1 MDGEWAAAM
10 NLFRR
15 KSIEALIG
23 GNEKGKVQLSKTL
36 SAFDLAM
43 LGVGAIIGTGIF
55 VVTGVAAAEH
65 AGPAL
70 VLSFVLAGI
79 ACVFAALCYSEFA
92 STVPAAGSAYTY
104 SYAAFGELLA
114 WVLGWDLI
122 LEYGVAAA
130 AVASGWSGYFQS
142 LLNGFG
148 IHLPH
153 ALTSAFDPDNGT
165 YFDLPSAIIILL
177 ITILLTKGIRKTAR
191 FNTLMVFVKL
201 AVVVLFIAVGVWYV
215 KPDNWSPFM
224 PFGFHGVA
232 AGASTIFFAYIGFD
246 SVSTA
251 AEEVKNPQRDMPIG
265 IISSLAICTLLYVVV
280 SLVLTGIVPYTELNV
295 KNPVAFA
302 LEFIGQDWAAGL
314 LSLGAIAGITTV
326 LLVLLYGQSRLF
338 FAMSRDGLLPGIMS
352 RMSKKSQ
359 TPAINT
365 WIIGAIVTF
374 IAGFVSLGRLANLT
388 SIGTLFAFTVVSI
401 GVWVMRY
408 TQPNLKRGF
417 RVPYV
422 PVISTLSALSCG
434 YLMIQLEAFTWM
446 AFFVWLVIGL
456 FIYFIY
462 GYKHSVLNHTGSE
475 AKEKPSAH

>member
-1 MDGEWAAAM
+1 M

-23 GNEKGKVQLSKTL
+23 GDSSKSGLSKSL
-36 SAFDLAM
+36 GAFDLAM

-55 VVTGVAAAEH
+55 VITGVAAAEH

-70 VLSFVLAGI
+70 VLSFILAGI

-114 WVLGWDLI
+114 WILGWDLI
-122 LEYGVAAA
+122 LEYGVAAS

-142 LLNGFG
+142 FLNGFG
-148 IHLPH
+148 ITLPH
-153 ALTSAFDPDNGT
+153 AISSAYDSANGT
-165 YFDLPSAIIILL
+165 YFDLPAALIMLL
-177 ITILLTKGIRKTAR
+177 IVYMLTRGVKETAR
-191 FNTLMVFVKL
+191 FNAIMVAVKL
-201 AVVVLFIAVGVWYV
+201 AVVFLFIGVGVWYV
-215 KPDNWSPFM
+215 KPDNWTPFM

-251 AEEVKNPQRDMPIG
+251 AEEVKNPQRDLPIG
-265 IISSLAICTLLYVVV
+265 IITSLAICTLLYIVV
-280 SLVLTGIVPYTELNV
+280 SLVLTGIVPFSELNV
-295 KNPVAFA
+295 KNPVSFA
-302 LEFIGQDWAAGL
+302 LEYIGQDWAAGL
-314 LSLGAIAGITTV
+314 LSLGAVAGMTTV
-326 LLVLLYGQSRLF
+326 LLVLIYGQSRLF

-352 RMSKKSQ
+352 RMSKKTH

-374 IAGFVSLGRLANLT
+374 IAGFLPLGKLANLT
-388 SIGTLFAFTVVSI
+388 SIGTLFAFTVVSL

-408 TQPNLKRGF
+408 TQPGLKRGF
-417 RVPYV
+417 RVPFV
-422 PVISTLSALSCG
+422 PVISTLSVLSCG
-434 YLMIQLEAFTWM
+434 YLMMQLELFTWK
-446 AFFVWLVIGL
+446 AFFVWLLIGL
-456 FIYFIY
+456 ALYFGY
-462 GYKHSVLNHTGSE
+462 GYRHSALNRPQAQTRTRE
-475 AKEKPSAH
+475 